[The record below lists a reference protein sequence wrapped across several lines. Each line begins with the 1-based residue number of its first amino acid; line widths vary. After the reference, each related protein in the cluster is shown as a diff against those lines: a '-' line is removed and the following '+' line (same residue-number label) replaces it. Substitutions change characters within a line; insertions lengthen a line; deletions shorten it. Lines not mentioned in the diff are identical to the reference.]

1 MFRGLLTI
9 EYEKKIE
16 QNINFIAE
24 FFTMKG
30 FYSDT
35 YKISLITPN
44 EKKIYFAIWIFYVIS
59 GFKFYFTGAIF
70 KFWGLMG

>member
-1 MFRGLLTI
+1 MLQSLWTI
-9 EYEKKIE
+9 EYEKKNE

-35 YKISLITPN
+35 YKISLIRPN
-44 EKKIYFAIWIFYVIS
+44 EKKIIS
-59 GFKFYFTGAIF
+59 CNMDFLCGVRV
-70 KFWGLMG
+70 

>member
-1 MFRGLLTI
+1 MFMGLLTI

-30 FYSDT
+30 FHSDT
-35 YKISLITPN
+35 YEISLIRPN
-44 EKKIYFAIWIFYVIS
+44 EKKIIFCNMDFPCDIRVQIWFHWSYFELL
-59 GFKFYFTGAIF
+59 G
-70 KFWGLMG
+70 